1 MQNEDITTGA
11 LPLIDLTPVK
21 LITPAVPALLRSA
34 VTKKSIKVEFAECHV
49 VEEHGVEGETAFD
62 LSFTVMVT
70 EDGVEEAERR
80 QITKRVI
87 VSNETLAEEARL
99 GSEGMLK
106 ILESSKRT
114 ASESR
119 RMRELAGIPHKDNFV

>member
-1 MQNEDITTGA
+1 
-11 LPLIDLTPVK
+11 LTPVK

-34 VTKKSIKVEFAECHV
+34 VAKKSITVEFAECHV
-49 VEEHGVEGETAFD
+49 VEGHDVEGETAFD

-70 EDGVEEAERR
+70 EAGIEEAEQR

-99 GSEGMLK
+99 GNEGMLK
-106 ILESSKRT
+106 ILESNKRT
-114 ASESR
+114 VSESR